1 MISIGGIVLGMGY
14 ALNNRRLKDFGFDE
28 IFQSIVNGVILGALI
43 LAFSPNGLVANSI
56 NGVVS
61 GANVSATC
69 QSFLS
74 YDYAACFA
82 YNYLVG
88 ASPISIQGHRYNS
101 LMTDATFLLTPTV
114 LVYAGVAAIGG
125 LNINMLVA
133 NVNLS
138 YILSPIISELG
149 FIIRLLVTSM
159 AGIYIQ
165 ASLLSVATTIAVPL
179 LIPIGIVLRTF
190 YPTRKLG
197 GAVLAIGIGLFAV
210 FPLTYLLDAQI
221 TSSYSY
227 SISNP
232 SNTAPFVIK
241 AEGIGSALVTNSG
254 NNSTTHGGIISTITG
269 YSSSILDSFYQ
280 WVGGLVDSVSLLIIQ
295 VFFLPVLSIILTV
308 ISIRELASVLG
319 SEISLGK
326 FDIF

>member
-1 MISIGGIVLGMGY
+1 MISIGGIVFGIGY
-14 ALNNRRLKDFGFDE
+14 AVNNRRLKDFGFDE
-28 IFQSIVNGVILGALI
+28 IFQSVLNGMILGVLI
-43 LAFSPNGLVANSI
+43 LAFGQNGLIANSI
-56 NGVVS
+56 NGIVS

-69 QSFLS
+69 QNSMS

-88 ASPISIQGHRYNS
+88 TSPISIQGHKYSS
-101 LMTDATFLLTPTV
+101 LMTDATVLLTPTV
-114 LVYAGVAAIGG
+114 LAYAGVAAIGG

-133 NVNLS
+133 SVNMN

-149 FIIRLLVTSM
+149 FIIRLLVTAI
-159 AGIYIQ
+159 AGIYVQ
-165 ASLLSVATTIAVPL
+165 ASLLSVATAIAIPL
-179 LIPIGIVLRTF
+179 LIPVGIVLRTF

-197 GAVLAIGIGLFAV
+197 GALMAIGIGLFAV

-221 TSSYSY
+221 TASFSYHIANQSS
-227 SISNP
+227 
-232 SNTAPFVIK
+232 TAPFVLD
-241 AEGIGSALVTNSG
+241 AEGISGSLISSG
-254 NNSTTHGGIISTITG
+254 NSSTVHSGLISTITS
-269 YSSSILDSFYQ
+269 YASSILNSFYH

-295 VFFLPVLSIILTV
+295 VFFLPILSIILTV
-308 ISIRELASVLG
+308 ISIRELASALG